1 MDHYTCMWWFSE
13 TLKAH
18 EGGGSKPAY
27 MQKEG
32 GKVQQGVDLTEKAKE
47 SPYKWT
53 HGTESSSLTGR
64 CCPLCM

>member
-32 GKVQQGVDLTEKAKE
+32 GKV
-47 SPYKWT
+47 
-53 HGTESSSLTGR
+53 
-64 CCPLCM
+64 